1 MVENRTERTWRKHVN
16 IVRRDRIHR
25 HCSRAEVL
33 DAALDGRRINVRD
46 PQLGASRMQVL
57 REPVADVADTLDGDA
72 QPLELVAI
80 ELVTHCRLQ
89 ANEHTERRRGRR
101 IAGAAG
107 GAGLGVRQPADG
119 GRDLRSEEHTSELQS
134 LMRISYAVFCL
145 KKKQIMVQRMISYT

>member
-16 IVRRDRIHR
+16 IVRMDRIHR

-46 PQLGASRMQVL
+46 PLLGASRMQVL

-89 ANEHTERRRGRR
+89 AIGRASSRER
-101 IAGAAG
+101 
-107 GAGLGVRQPADG
+107 VCKP
-119 GRDLRSEEHTSELQS
+119 GRDTVG
-134 LMRISYAVFCL
+134 AVSL
-145 KKKQIMVQRMISYT
+145 KKNK